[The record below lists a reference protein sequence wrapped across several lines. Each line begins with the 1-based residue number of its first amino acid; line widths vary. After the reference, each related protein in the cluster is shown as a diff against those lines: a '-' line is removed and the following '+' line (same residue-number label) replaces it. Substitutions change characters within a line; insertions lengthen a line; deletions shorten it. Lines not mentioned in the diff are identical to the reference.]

1 MNNINYKCQHLIYLN
16 YAFSFSSRCFVI
28 LAESQS
34 LESLIMA
41 HSNRRKFVKN
51 LGAIIAAGAAAD
63 LSLGASPYKPTSQL
77 TSQLTPNLVPYPAPG
92 VYKPGKTFV
101 GIQMSPHTMLDEGID
116 RCLDL
121 CQSSAGVNAVFP
133 YSHAFH
139 TSTLGKPLRD
149 LAKDHGVVP
158 RDLRNKVPGVWVKH
172 NDKYF
177 SETSLRIKPTD
188 PSLEF
193 AGRDLFSEIRKP
205 ADRRGMKVF
214 ARILESSGLYI
225 ENFNKV
231 LTVDTYGNPGRSAC
245 WSNPDYANF
254 WKATVTDMFNRYD
267 LDGFQWGA
275 ERMGPL
281 MNIILPWNNNAPGC
295 FCQHCI
301 ERGKASNIDP
311 GRAREGYR
319 LLFEYVQKL
328 MTDAPKPPEG
338 VFTIFLRHIMRYPEI
353 LSWEYL
359 YRQSREDIQKG
370 MYTSIKAIKPDAVV
384 GWHVDHQP
392 SSWDIVYRAEMS
404 YEEMAPYSDYI
415 KLILYHEV
423 LGPRIRSW
431 YLDRFK
437 KTILSEISLEQSLEL
452 YYALFGYD
460 KNVEPGVDKLSS
472 EGFSPDYVYRETR
485 RSVASA
491 NGKTKI
497 FAGIGIDVPGSPP
510 DDPETVYQATLKA
523 LQANAGGIV
532 ISREYEEM
540 KVPNLEAIG
549 RAVKTWDIMSG
560 L

>member
-1 MNNINYKCQHLIYLN
+1 MSNT
-16 YAFSFSSRCFVI
+16 
-28 LAESQS
+28 
-34 LESLIMA
+34 
-41 HSNRRKFVKN
+41 NRRKFVKD
-51 LGAIIAAGAAAD
+51 LGALMAVGAAGELAMGEIINPFVSAN
-63 LSLGASPYKPTSQL
+63 LPRPQL
-77 TSQLTPNLVPYPAPG
+77 RIPG
-92 VYKPGKTFV
+92 ETFV
-101 GIQMSPHTMLDEGID
+101 GIQMSPHTMLDEGIEQ
-116 RCLDL
+116 CLDL
-121 CQSSAGVNAVFP
+121 CKEKAGVNAVFP

-139 TSTLGKPLRD
+139 TRSLGKPLQN
-149 LAKDHGVVP
+149 LATDHGKPP
-158 RDLRNKVPGVWVKH
+158 RDLRNRVPSVYVRH
-172 NDKYF
+172 SDKYF
-177 SETSLRIKPTD
+177 NDTPLRVKP
-188 PSLEF
+188 PEPGLEF
-193 AGRDLFSEIRKP
+193 SGRDLFSEIRKP
-205 ADRRGMKVF
+205 ADSRNIKVF
-214 ARILESSGLYI
+214 ARILESTGYYI
-225 ENFNKV
+225 ENFEKV
-231 LTVDTYGNPGRSAC
+231 LTVDVYGNQGEKAC
-245 WSNPDYANF
+245 WSNPYYANF
-254 WKATVTDMFNRYD
+254 WNAIVADMFNSYD

-281 MNIILPWNNNAPGC
+281 MNIILPWNNNPPVC
-295 FCQHCI
+295 FCEHCI
-301 ERGKASNIDP
+301 SRGREASIDP
-311 GRAREGYR
+311 LRAREGYR

-328 MTDAPKPPEG
+328 MSGAPAPAEG
-338 VFTIFLRHIMRYPEI
+338 VFTIFLRHIIRYPEI

-359 YRQSREDIQKG
+359 YRQSREDIQRG
-370 MYTSIKAIKPDAVV
+370 MYTTIKSIKPDAIV

-452 YYALFGYD
+452 YYDLFGYD
-460 KNVEPGVDKLSS
+460 KNVEPGLDKLST
-472 EGFSPDYVYRETR
+472 EGFSPDYVYRETA

-523 LQANAGGIV
+523 LQAEAGGIV

-540 KVPNLEAIG
+540 RVPNLEAIG
-549 RAVKTWDIMSG
+549 RAVSDFEKK